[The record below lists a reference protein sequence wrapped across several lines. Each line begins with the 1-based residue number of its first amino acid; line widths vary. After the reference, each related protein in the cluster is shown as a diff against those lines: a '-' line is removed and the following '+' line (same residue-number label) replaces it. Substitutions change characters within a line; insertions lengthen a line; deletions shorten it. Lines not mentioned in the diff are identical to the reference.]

1 MQAVQRK
8 PVFGQDFPSFM
19 NYLRAGDTGLDL
31 SPSRYAD
38 LLEMDSQTLA
48 ENAGIHR
55 NTIAH
60 APGSAKLQQFLRESV
75 RVLNA
80 ATDLHGN
87 VENALFWYV
96 TIPLQP
102 FGYETASA
110 LVSEGRTDAVLAYL
124 ASVNAGF
131 AG

>member
-1 MQAVQRK
+1 MGRRELLDQRQ
-8 PVFGQDFPSFM
+8 PQSE
-19 NYLRAGDTGLDL
+19 AAL

-38 LLEMDSQTLA
+38 LLEMDAQTLA
-48 ENAGIHR
+48 EDAGVHR
-55 NTIAH
+55 NTIAR

-75 RVLNA
+75 RVLSA

-87 VENALFWYV
+87 VENAFFWFV
-96 TIPLQP
+96 TTPLQP
-102 FGYETASA
+102 FGYKTAST

-124 ASVNAGF
+124 GSLNTGF